1 MNVALHHGAFSWS
14 ELMSEDPAAA
24 AAFYEK
30 VLPWKTQ
37 SMDMPNGPYT
47 LANVGEAP
55 VAGIMGLPHPM
66 PSCWTYYVT
75 VDDVDAT
82 LAKAEALGAKTE
94 FGPIDVPGVGRLAGF
109 LDPQKA
115 YISVI
120 TYEEMENPDADNPAF
135 LNNFKTAGAFS
146 WYSLQTTDVEAAK
159 AFYAEVFG
167 WTYQVMDMPTGPYTT
182 IQVGGTGMGGITP
195 PAQEG
200 IPPHWGS
207 FITVD
212 DADAAA
218 EAATKNGGTLLG
230 PAFDIPTVGRVAI
243 IQDPTG
249 AVVSLIKYVPME
261 EPVS

>member
-37 SMDMPNGPYT
+37 SMDMPTGPYT
-47 LANVGEAP
+47 IANVGEKP

-66 PSCWTYYVT
+66 PSAWAYYVT
-75 VDDVDAT
+75 VDNVDEA
-82 LAKAEALGAKTE
+82 LAKAESLGGKIQLP
-94 FGPIDVPGVGRLAGF
+94 GMDVPGVGRLGGF
-109 LDPQKA
+109 LDPQNA

-120 TYEEMENPDADNPAF
+120 TYEAMENPDPDNPAF
-135 LNNFKTAGAFS
+135 TDSFKTAGAFS
-146 WYSLQTTDVEAAK
+146 WFSLQTPDVEAAK

-167 WTYQVMDMPTGPYTT
+167 WTYQTMDMPTGPYTS
-182 IQVGGTGMGGITP
+182 IMVGETAMGGITP
-195 PAQEG
+195 PMQEG

-218 EAATKNGGTLLG
+218 EAASQNGGTLLG

-249 AVVSLIKYVPME
+249 GMVSVIKYVAVE
-261 EPVS
+261 EPVG